1 MPQYVNQERGG
12 HTGQTQ
18 KRSDGRRGA
27 IAEERRRRS
36 PRRRRHTACGG
47 RRPAVRR
54 AVPPGRG
61 PAPPPRSRPVES
73 AGPPPR
79 PPAADRMVTRDVQR
93 FNAQSGP
100 AMSHRKNETKTTRGS
115 HVLETDGMG
124 LRHPPPARRGM
135 LAHPHRTACPRPRHP
150 GSSIDDRGCATCLRH
165 TVQHVRDR
173 ASQPPH
179 VHVPPGALSLHTHP
193 H

>member
-1 MPQYVNQERGG
+1 MP
-12 HTGQTQ
+12 
-18 KRSDGRRGA
+18 RSEGDGRRGA
-27 IAEERRRRS
+27 EGIPPAAAGAPPFAELSPRAGGQRRRRGRVRS
-36 PRRRRHTACGG
+36 NRQVRPRGRRRRTEWS
-47 RRPAVRR
+47 R
-54 AVPPGRG
+54 A
-61 PAPPPRSRPVES
+61 
-73 AGPPPR
+73 
-79 PPAADRMVTRDVQR
+79 TFIR

-135 LAHPHRTACPRPRHP
+135 LAHPHRTACRRPRHP